1 MSVDND
7 EALKKAEKVLKEAS
21 LKPDIQQA
29 VKPIRTNVSLE
40 DIKAAQNYQPI
51 SYEEFRKIADELD
64 MKESVEELLST

>member
-40 DIKAAQNYQPI
+40 DIEAAQNYQPI